1 MPEKGKTIILV
12 ILILLAVGFI
22 VYTRA
27 GYQSNF
33 LGSFK

>member
-1 MPEKGKTIILV
+1 MSEKIKTIILV

-22 VYTRA
+22 VYARA

-33 LGSFK
+33 LSTFK